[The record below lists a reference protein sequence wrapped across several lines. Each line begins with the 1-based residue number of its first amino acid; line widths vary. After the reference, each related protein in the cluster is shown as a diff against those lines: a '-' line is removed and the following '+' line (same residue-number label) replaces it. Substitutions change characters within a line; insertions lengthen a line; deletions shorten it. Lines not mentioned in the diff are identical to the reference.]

1 MIATHSRRLE
11 KRINAQRPDVDE
23 RAGPFSA
30 ASGVADSMEQD
41 GAIAGPRIRVGFSGW
56 RYPAW
61 RGIFYPERLAQRL
74 ELRYAA
80 SVFSTVEING
90 SFYSLQAP
98 NNWRRWH
105 AETPDDFMFS
115 VKGPRFITHMLK
127 LRNVTQPLANFFASG
142 LLALNEKLGPIL
154 WQFPP
159 FMHFDLGR
167 FEAFMEILP
176 RDTASALTL
185 ARRRHRR
192 MYGRSHL
199 AIDMPRPLRYAI
211 EIRHAS
217 FLDERFI
224 AILRE
229 HNVALVI
236 AETAQKWPMPHD
248 VTADFMY
255 VRLHGDRD
263 LYRSGYGVVALT
275 RWAERIAAWHAG
287 EEPAH
292 CARGAVHIGT
302 LPVPIRAGGRD
313 VFCYFD
319 NTDAKLRAPADAR
332 TLMRKLKLIGRACYI
347 HKSSRGGAQQKP

>member
-11 KRINAQRPDVDE
+11 KRINTQRPDIDE
-23 RAGPFSA
+23 RAGPFSPV
-30 ASGVADSMEQD
+30 SGVAASMEQN
-41 GAIAGPRIRVGFSGW
+41 GAIAGPRIRVGISGW

-167 FEAFMEILP
+167 FEAFMGILP

-192 MYGRSHL
+192 M
-199 AIDMPRPLRYAI
+199 
-211 EIRHAS
+211 
-217 FLDERFI
+217 
-224 AILRE
+224 
-229 HNVALVI
+229 
-236 AETAQKWPMPHD
+236 
-248 VTADFMY
+248 
-255 VRLHGDRD
+255 
-263 LYRSGYGVVALT
+263 
-275 RWAERIAAWHAG
+275 
-287 EEPAH
+287 
-292 CARGAVHIGT
+292 
-302 LPVPIRAGGRD
+302 
-313 VFCYFD
+313 
-319 NTDAKLRAPADAR
+319 
-332 TLMRKLKLIGRACYI
+332 
-347 HKSSRGGAQQKP
+347 

>member
-1 MIATHSRRLE
+1 MKITYFREASIEKTTKARRNPRDR
-11 KRINAQRPDVDE
+11 KVP
-23 RAGPFSA
+23 AGTP
-30 ASGVADSMEQD
+30 
-41 GAIAGPRIRVGFSGW
+41 AIAGPRIRVGISGW

-61 RGIFYPERLAQRL
+61 RGVFYPDGLAQHL

-80 SVFSTVEING
+80 SIFSTVEING

-98 NNWRRWH
+98 NNWICWR

-115 VKGPRFITHMLK
+115 VKGPRFITHMLR
-127 LRNVTQPLANFFASG
+127 LRDVKQPLANFFASG

-154 WQFPP
+154 WQLPP
-159 FMHFDLGR
+159 FMPFDFGR
-167 FEAFMEILP
+167 FNDFMAILP

-185 ARRRHRR
+185 ARRRDPR

-199 AIDMPRPLRYAI
+199 AIDIPRPLRYAI
-211 EIRHAS
+211 EIRHES

-224 AILRE
+224 AMLHE
-229 HNVALVI
+229 HNVALVV

-263 LYRSGYGVVALT
+263 LYRSGYGVVALS
-275 RWAERIAAWHAG
+275 RWAERIVAWHAG

-292 CARGAVHIGT
+292 CARGAVRIVGR
-302 LPVPIRAGGRD
+302 PARSRAGGRD

-332 TLMRKLKLIGRACYI
+332 TLMRKLKLIDKDC
-347 HKSSRGGAQQKP
+347 

>member
-1 MIATHSRRLE
+1 
-11 KRINAQRPDVDE
+11 
-23 RAGPFSA
+23 
-30 ASGVADSMEQD
+30 
-41 GAIAGPRIRVGFSGW
+41 
-56 RYPAW
+56 
-61 RGIFYPERLAQRL
+61 
-74 ELRYAA
+74 
-80 SVFSTVEING
+80 
-90 SFYSLQAP
+90 
-98 NNWRRWH
+98 
-105 AETPDDFMFS
+105 
-115 VKGPRFITHMLK
+115 
-127 LRNVTQPLANFFASG
+127 
-142 LLALNEKLGPIL
+142 
-154 WQFPP
+154 
-159 FMHFDLGR
+159 
-167 FEAFMEILP
+167 
-176 RDTASALTL
+176 
-185 ARRRHRR
+185 

-255 VRLHGDRD
+255 VRLHGNRD

-332 TLMRKLKLIGRACYI
+332 TLMRKLELIGRACYI